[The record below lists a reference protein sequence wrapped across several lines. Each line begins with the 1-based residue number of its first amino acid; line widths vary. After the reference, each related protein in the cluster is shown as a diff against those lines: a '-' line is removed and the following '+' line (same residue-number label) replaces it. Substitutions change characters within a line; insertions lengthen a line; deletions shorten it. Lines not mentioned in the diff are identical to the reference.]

1 MKFISLLI
9 FFLLTIQFLYGQE
22 NKFQFGFSFNFLSSA
37 NKIDVTNN
45 SAFTSIKNE
54 NRFGFELGSSLKY
67 DFNDRIFLRMNPVV
81 GFEKHLIIYQQ
92 LGSDEEL
99 QFQPAYLKLPLHIA
113 FKLSNKLPIRIVS
126 GLTPSIKLPDSENEP
141 LDKLKLKSSDFSIDL
156 GINYSINFKA
166 FILCPEFRFTK
177 SIINAAGDNRTEYGQ
192 GLATYYRDKF
202 TFGLYFY

>member
-1 MKFISLLI
+1 MKFKSLLVVSI
-9 FFLLTIQFLYGQE
+9 LTIQCLHGQE
-22 NKFQFGFSFNFLSSA
+22 NKFQFGFSFNFLSSS
-37 NKIDVTNN
+37 NKIDVANN
-45 SAFTSIKNE
+45 STFTSIKNE

-67 DFNDRIFLRMNPVV
+67 DINDRIFLRMNPVV
-81 GFEKHLIIYQQ
+81 GFEEHLVIYQQ

-113 FKLSNKLPIRIVS
+113 FTLSNKLPIRIVS
-126 GLTPSIKLPDSENEP
+126 GATPSIKLQDGENEP
-141 LDKLKLKSSDFSIDL
+141 LDKLKLKSPDFSIDL

-166 FILCPEFRFTK
+166 FILCPEFRFSK
-177 SIINAAGDNRTEYGQ
+177 SIINAAGDKRTEFGQ